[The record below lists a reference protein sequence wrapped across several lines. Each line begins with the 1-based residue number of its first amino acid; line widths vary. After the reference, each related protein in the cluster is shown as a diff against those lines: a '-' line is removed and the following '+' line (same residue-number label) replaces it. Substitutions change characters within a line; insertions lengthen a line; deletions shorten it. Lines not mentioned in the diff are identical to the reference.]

1 MKRLRALAF
10 TAAFYTV
17 TLLFALPTVFLLALP
32 RRATVA
38 YARLWVASVLWLLAR
53 IVGLRHVV
61 RGMDALPAGP
71 AILAAKHQSAWDT
84 LALFAL
90 FDDPAIVVKR
100 ELTWI
105 PLFGWCLLRAGMVP
119 VDRAGGAAAL
129 RRLVATAKRRAAAG
143 RPILVFPQGT
153 RTPPG
158 AVRPYQPGIA
168 ALYGA
173 LGLPAVPVALDSG
186 LFWPRRSTLL
196 EPGTI
201 EVEILPAIPPGLDR
215 RAFMAR
221 LEGAIE
227 PATARLEVG
236 ALARRPDPRAAVA
249 AGR

>member
-10 TAAFYTV
+10 TGAFYVV
-17 TLLFALPTVFLLALP
+17 TTLFALPTVFLLALP
-32 RRATVA
+32 RRSTVG
-38 YARLWVASVLWLLAR
+38 YARLWVAAILWLLAR

-61 RGMDALPAGP
+61 RGMDTVPAGP
-71 AILAAKHQSAWDT
+71 AIIAAKHQSAWDT

-90 FDDPAIVVKR
+90 FGDPAIVVKR

-119 VDRAGGAAAL
+119 VDRAGGATAL
-129 RRLVATAKRRAAAG
+129 RRLVATAGRLAVAG
-143 RPILVFPQGT
+143 RPILIFPQGT

-158 AVRPYQPGIA
+158 AARPYQPGIA
-168 ALYGA
+168 ALYAA
-173 LGLPAVPVALDSG
+173 LDLPAVPVALDSG
-186 LFWPRRSTLL
+186 LFWPRRSILL

-227 PATARLEVG
+227 PATARLEAC
-236 ALARRPDPRAAVA
+236 ALASRRKGAAVVS
-249 AGR
+249 GR